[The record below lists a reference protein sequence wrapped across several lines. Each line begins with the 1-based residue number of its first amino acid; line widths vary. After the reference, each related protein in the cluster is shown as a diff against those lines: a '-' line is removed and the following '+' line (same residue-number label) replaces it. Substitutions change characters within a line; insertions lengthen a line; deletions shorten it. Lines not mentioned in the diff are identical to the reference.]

1 MRLTFAMAALAFAL
15 FGMASTAAAANPQF
29 GTKDQAFTGASTAPS
44 GSKPES
50 KLWFNDGRWWAV
62 MWDTTTPSFR
72 IFRADVGVT
81 TWVNTGT
88 AVDSR
93 GSSRSDALW
102 DGTHLYIASHSTASD
117 SSHNVAARP
126 ARLYRY
132 SYNSGTKLYTID
144 SGFPVNPGG

>member
-1 MRLTFAMAALAFAL
+1 MTLTTNRFRALRLSFAIAALAFAL

-29 GTKDQAFTGASTAPS
+29 GTKDQSFSGASTAPS

-62 MWDTTTPSFR
+62 MWDTASPSFR
-72 IFRADVGVT
+72 IFRADAGAT

-93 GSSRSDALW
+93 DQ
-102 DGTHLYIASHSTASD
+102 HLK
-117 SSHNVAARP
+117 
-126 ARLYRY
+126 
-132 SYNSGTKLYTID
+132 SGQ
-144 SGFPVNPGG
+144 